1 MTIGELEKQAGITD
15 RAAFWMQFAP
25 IRGQVK
31 VGRLMRDASF
41 EAGVA
46 ELRRLAAER
55 EGQA

>member
-15 RAAFWMQFAP
+15 RTAFWMQFAH
-25 IRGQVK
+25 INGSVK

-46 ELRRLAAER
+46 ELRRLAA
-55 EGQA
+55 QQPAA